1 MLAQGA
7 HGSQWTGGVMNIAL
21 FVIAAVLIGGALAI
35 IGTIGKERKPVTHG
49 QAIFIVLIQAVM
61 AGLIIAAALRLP

>member
-1 MLAQGA
+1 
-7 HGSQWTGGVMNIAL
+7 MNIAL
-21 FVIAAVLIGGALAI
+21 FVIAAMQVGGALAI
-35 IGTIGKERKPVTHG
+35 IYTIGKERKPVTHG